1 MARIIIILVLLGVTA
16 AAACIGLWFGSWMF
30 KLSAMKTAPYILG
43 CFVGA
48 PLVAVVIVVTMIVTP
63 LAGFLA
69 GIIGREK

>member
-1 MARIIIILVLLGVTA
+1 MARTIIILILLGTIA

-30 KLSAMKTAPYILG
+30 KLSAMKTVPYILG

-48 PLVAVVIVVTMIVTP
+48 PLVAVAVVVTMIVMP

-69 GIIGREK
+69 GILGREK

>member
-1 MARIIIILVLLGVTA
+1 MGRIIIILILLGIIA

-48 PLVAVVIVVTMIVTP
+48 PLVAVAIVVTMIVMP
-63 LAGFLA
+63 LAGFLG
-69 GIIGREK
+69 GIIGRGK